1 MSIMTVRGPI
11 EFEDLGFT
19 LTHEHLMTNTLL
31 EYRGNG
37 FMMDEDLAVDELTMF
52 KAAGGGTLVELT
64 TMEMGRDP
72 RALERISER
81 SGVHV
86 IMSTGHYRDPYLDR
100 AWFDR
105 TSVDEIADEMV
116 RDATVGVGDTG
127 VRCGIIGEIGAD
139 QWYISAA
146 EERSLRA
153 AARASIRTGLTI
165 STHACRW
172 PVGPLQLDIL
182 EAEGVSPERVIISH
196 VDTVPNPGYAVGLAR
211 RGCWVEFDGF
221 GTDGEYDT
229 ARAIETMREVAD
241 AGYFDRIVMSQDV
254 FLRSHL
260 HAFGG
265 NGYDFVARELPAR
278 LRAAGFSDDEF
289 TTLTVMHP
297 RRALS
302 GE

>member
-11 EFEDLGFT
+11 EPEELGFT
-19 LTHEHLMTNTLL
+19 LPHEHLIVNTLL

-37 FMMDEDLAVDELTMF
+37 FMMDEDLAVEELSAF
-52 KAAGGGTLVELT
+52 RAAGGASLVELT

-72 RALERISER
+72 LALARISER

-116 RDATVGVGDTG
+116 RDATVGVGDSG
-127 VRCGIIGEIGAD
+127 VRVGIIGEIGAD
-139 QWYISAA
+139 LWYLSAA

-153 AARASIRTGLTI
+153 AARASLRTGLTV

-172 PVGPLQLDIL
+172 PVGPLQLDVL
-182 EAEGVSPERVIISH
+182 QAEGMSPERVIVSH
-196 VDTVPNPGYAVGLAR
+196 VDTVPNPGYAVELAS

-221 GTDGEYDT
+221 GTDGAYDT
-229 ARAIETMREVAD
+229 VRAIETMREVAE
-241 AGYFDRIVMSQDV
+241 AGYFDRMVVSQDV

-265 NGYDFVARELPAR
+265 NGYDYVARELLAQ

-289 TTLTVMHP
+289 TALTVTHP